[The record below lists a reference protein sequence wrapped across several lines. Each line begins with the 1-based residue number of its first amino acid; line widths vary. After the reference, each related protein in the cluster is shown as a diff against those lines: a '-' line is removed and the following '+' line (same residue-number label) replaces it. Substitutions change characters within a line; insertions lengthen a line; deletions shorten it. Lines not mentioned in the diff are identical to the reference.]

1 MSAAKPAKRLVID
14 GREALA
20 NMVKIKALD
29 ALKVTKLLSA
39 AIIVVA
45 LLLLV

>member
-1 MSAAKPAKRLVID
+1 VFIAKPAKRIVID

-29 ALKVTKLLSA
+29 ALKVT
-39 AIIVVA
+39 IILFDCVLFTIVKT
-45 LLLLV
+45 